1 VQMPLHGRLGREGA
15 TSAAVTALVRSN
27 WLRTAAWTARAAL
40 AAWMLRVG

>member
-1 VQMPLHGRLGREGA
+1 MPLHGRLGREGPA
-15 TSAAVTALVRSN
+15 AAAVGALVRTN